1 MLNMPRIQNVP
12 VFDEYG
18 CMQVNKGNQ
27 IMKHASKIELNK
39 DDFVFGEK

>member
-1 MLNMPRIQNVP
+1 MPRIKNVP

-18 CMQVNKGNQ
+18 CMQVNNGSQ

-39 DDFVFGEK
+39 NCFVFGEK